1 MFRPAARYRR
11 RVGRVLRSSLPD
23 GYFHVYSR
31 SLPEAPAFP
40 EAIDRCALIALVRQ
54 CERKFGIRVLAATVL
69 TTHYHLVVG
78 ASQETLSQVI
88 QWLNACYARGFNA
101 RHQRFGSVFAERF
114 SVRVIQDENDL
125 PRAIDYVLA
134 NPVRAGLCACV
145 EDWPWSY
152 SRYDVARPGVT
163 RPTSPTPRAS

>member
-1 MFRPAARYRR
+1 
-11 RVGRVLRSSLPD
+11 VGRVLRTSLPD

-40 EAIDRCALIALVRQ
+40 EATDRRAFLLLVRQ
-54 CERKFGIRVLAATVL
+54 CERKFGILVLASTVL
-69 TTHYHLVVG
+69 TTHYHLVVE
-78 ASQETLSQVI
+78 ATQETLSKAI

-114 SVRVIQDENDL
+114 SVRVIQDEHDV

-134 NPVRAGLCACV
+134 NPVRAGLCADV

-152 SRYDVARPGVT
+152 SRYSDGPAEVT
-163 RPTSPTPRAS
+163 LPTTRTPRAS